1 MFMALSG
8 VTWGQET
15 DEKANARPH
24 IHTGLA
30 VDVPLPLTPI
40 TPGGLH

>member
-1 MFMALSG
+1 MFSVLTD

-15 DEKANARPH
+15 NEKANARPRRQ
-24 IHTGLA
+24 TGLA

-40 TPGGLH
+40 IPGGLH